1 MDPHGDQ
8 QKLLNTS
15 GGRVTMLSKK
25 HAVWWSQVWAWDFT
39 GSGLHIASGQL
50 CVLRQ
55 GILLLCV
62 SVPLFI
68 KWG

>member
-1 MDPHGDQ
+1 MDPHRYQ
-8 QKLLNTS
+8 QKLVNTS

-25 HAVWWSQVWAWDFT
+25 HAAWWSQVWACALT
-39 GSGLHIASGQL
+39 GLGLHAASGQL
-50 CVLRQ
+50 CVLGQ